1 MVNTKINVVV
11 CIVSLAIGGF
21 IGYNVK
27 AMNSEHQL
35 KIVATNVGVY
45 VQESQMTKAA
55 AESYESGLRNV
66 VIKAKGITE

>member
-11 CIVSLAIGGF
+11 CIVSLVIGGF